1 MLALVPEEDHPN
13 GGVVATIGA
22 RWQRDDARFPV
33 GCRAQRRSCDG
44 LYEIVKLS
52 KSPMTAIVWA
62 MTALAPIHD
71 EPGVFG
77 VTMSAAEFR
86 GRIGEAMDAVQ
97 REPVTVTNRGRARAV
112 LVSVDFYE
120 RALAALEDD
129 ADIAAA
135 AEARADDGPRVT
147 QEELLAD
154 LGLAV

>member
-1 MLALVPEEDHPN
+1 
-13 GGVVATIGA
+13 
-22 RWQRDDARFPV
+22 
-33 GCRAQRRSCDG
+33 
-44 LYEIVKLS
+44 
-52 KSPMTAIVWA
+52 MTDIVWA
-62 MTALAPIHD
+62 MTALAPIYD

-112 LVSVDFYE
+112 LVSVDFYQ
-120 RALAALEDD
+120 RAVAALEDD

-154 LGLAV
+154 LGLAG

>member
-1 MLALVPEEDHPN
+1 VPEEDHPN
-13 GGVVATIGA
+13 GALAATIGA
-22 RWQRDDARFPV
+22 RWQRGNVRLPAD
-33 GCRAQRRSCDG
+33 CRAQRRSRDG
-44 LYEIVKLS
+44 LYEIVKLYD
-52 KSPMTAIVWA
+52 SPMLGIVWA
-62 MTALAPIHD
+62 MTAPAPIYD

-120 RALAALEDD
+120 RALEALEDD

-154 LGLAV
+154 LGLAG